1 MSTNFKS
8 IKAERTTETRDI
20 HNLETSGTGNIFE
33 TIVALSKRSNQ
44 VALSLKKELADKL
57 EEFVIPTDSLEEV
70 FENREQIEISKFYER
85 LPKPHSIAIKE
96 LQDESLHI
104 ANEDEADDQA
114 PRSSTPKQGRP
125 WNWPLLLSPFLEDA
139 SSWASPGALPRTK
152 APRWRVN

>member
-8 IKAERTTETRDI
+8 IKAERTTETRDT
-20 HNLETSGTGNIFE
+20 HSLEQHGTGNIFE

-44 VALSLKKELADKL
+44 VAQSLKTELAEKL

-104 ANEDEADDQA
+104 AGGEEAAEDEEEA
-114 PRSSTPKQGRP
+114 
-125 WNWPLLLSPFLEDA
+125 
-139 SSWASPGALPRTK
+139 
-152 APRWRVN
+152 